1 MSSADLYQQRAV
13 ECYSLAEGFSDP
25 HGRKI
30 MRQLAVGWLH
40 LFERANE
47 SRQRERQPETSQDR
61 SAA

>member
-25 HGRKI
+25 RRREI
-30 MRQLAVGWLH
+30 MRQLAVCWLH
-40 LFERANE
+40 LSEQASE
-47 SRQRERQPETSQDR
+47 SRQRETGQDH